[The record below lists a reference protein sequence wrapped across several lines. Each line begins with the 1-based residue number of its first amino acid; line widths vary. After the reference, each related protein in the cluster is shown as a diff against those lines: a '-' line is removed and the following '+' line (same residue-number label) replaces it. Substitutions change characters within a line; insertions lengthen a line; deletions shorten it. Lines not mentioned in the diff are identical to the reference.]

1 MTQAPNHTPLN
12 RGALPAAEQ
21 APTNCNQLDRPS
33 KQTQLNQPPQL
44 THRELKDKILSKV
57 GKDLAS
63 IEKALHA
70 NLTPHLDLVSEIAGH
85 LLFSGGKRL
94 RPLLMVLSSRLCGY
108 SGELAVKFSTIFEYL
123 HAATLLH
130 DDVVDEAGMRRG
142 KVAAHAR
149 WSLPKVVLTGDF
161 LLARSLSLA
170 AETGIPAIIGVMAGI
185 TEDMSQGEIDQMV
198 QKGRVD
204 LTEEDYLTIIKRKT
218 AVLIQGA
225 CRSGALIANA
235 GKAQEDA
242 LDLYGY
248 HLGMAFQM
256 ADDLLDYTGDSATLG
271 KNPGADIR
279 EGKLTLPLIHA
290 LSVATGED
298 RGIMEKIIRDSS
310 ADSCAGWFDLI
321 LQKLYHYK
329 GIEYTELKA
338 EHHVAEAKKSLELF
352 ETCDSKELMMMLA
365 EYSISRKV

>member
-1 MTQAPNHTPLN
+1 MTQEYSYTPSDP
-12 RGALPAAEQ
+12 GTLPAVDQ
-21 APTNCNQLDRPS
+21 AQNNFNHIDFPPQL
-33 KQTQLNQPPQL
+33 TQFNQPPQL
-44 THRELKDKILSKV
+44 THRELKEKILSKV
-57 GKDLAS
+57 SSDLAS
-63 IEKALHA
+63 IEAALHN
-70 NLTPHLDLVSEIAGH
+70 NLTPHLDLVSDIAGH

-94 RPLLMVLSSRLCGY
+94 RPLLMVLSSRLCNY
-108 SGELAVKFSTIFEYL
+108 SGDLAVKFSTIFEYL

-130 DDVVDEAGMRRG
+130 DDVVDEASMRRG
-142 KVAAHAR
+142 KEAAHAR
-149 WSLPKVVLTGDF
+149 WSVPKVVLTGDF

-204 LTEEDYLTIIKRKT
+204 LTEADYLTIIKRKT

-225 CRSGALIANA
+225 CRSGAIIANA

-271 KNPGADIR
+271 KKPGADIR

-290 LSVATGED
+290 LSVATEED
-298 RGIMEKIIRDSS
+298 RAIMEKIIRSSS
-310 ADSCAGWFDLI
+310 ADSCSGWFDLI

-352 ETCDSKELMMMLA
+352 KTSDSKELMMMLA